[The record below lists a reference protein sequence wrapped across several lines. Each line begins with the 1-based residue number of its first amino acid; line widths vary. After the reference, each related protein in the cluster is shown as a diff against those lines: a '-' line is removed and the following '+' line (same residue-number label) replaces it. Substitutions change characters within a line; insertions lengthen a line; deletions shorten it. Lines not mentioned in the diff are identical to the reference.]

1 MKLVILLFFNSVW
14 AENQFLW
21 SLCSRNDSQWT
32 KHRTADKDFNFV
44 KSWIQSIHLNSKC
57 PSKEYKVIS
66 YGYENSDSLELMTR
80 IDNET
85 GMIDFGFSFIFLLL
99 LVRSETLTSFT

>member
-1 MKLVILLFFNSVW
+1 MRHFLYINNSMKLVILLFINSVW
-14 AENQFLW
+14 AENPFLW
-21 SLCSRNDSQWT
+21 SLCSRNDSQWN
-32 KHRTADKDFNFV
+32 KHRTADNNFNFV
-44 KSWIQSIHLNSKC
+44 KSWIKSIHLNSKC

-85 GMIDFGFSFIFLLL
+85 GMIDFG
-99 LVRSETLTSFT
+99 